1 MRGFQILNDPFLNR
15 GTAFTEAER
24 RQYGLIGL
32 LPPRVKTIDEQAAEM
47 YALYQSKGSLIEKRH
62 FLMEIF
68 NHWPMMSTWERV
80 MSGCLARP
88 TLHTSIVS

>member
-32 LPPRVKTIDEQAAEM
+32 LPP
-47 YALYQSKGSLIEKRH
+47 
-62 FLMEIF
+62 
-68 NHWPMMSTWERV
+68 
-80 MSGCLARP
+80 
-88 TLHTSIVS
+88 